1 MTGSSFFGVDGDE
14 TTIITC
20 GAKETM
26 NRFGGNCFD
35 CYSKAEPRWC
45 MFCQED
51 RGCEP
56 LPWLLMLNLTFFQS
70 ASRCE
75 E

>member
-1 MTGSSFFGVDGDE
+1 VI

-26 NRFGGNCFD
+26 NRFGGNYFD
-35 CYSKAEPRWC
+35 CHSKAEPRWDAV
-45 MFCQED
+45 CQED

-56 LPWLLMLNLTFFQS
+56 LPWLFNADPSVFSKYL
-70 ASRCE
+70 
-75 E
+75 